1 MPEERSGSRN
11 NETIGKTLLV
21 AVTLCLVCSL
31 VVSTAAVTLRPLQAA
46 NKALDMKRNILLA
59 AGLLAE
65 GEDVEVAFDQV
76 QPRLVDLSTGDYVTD
91 ADPALHDPQ
100 AAVRDPAQSVTIPP
114 QEDLARIRRRARIA
128 TVYVVEYSNGLRS
141 VILPVYGAGLYSTL
155 YGFIALAGDANRVQG
170 VRFYEHGETPG
181 LGGEIDNPRWLA
193 KWTGKQLADTKGQ
206 LRISVVKGG
215 VDPDSPEANYQV
227 DAISGAT
234 VTSRG
239 VSNLMRYWLG
249 EQGFGPFLAKF
260 RSQGA

>member
-1 MPEERSGSRN
+1 VPEERSGSRN

-59 AGLLAE
+59 AGLLEE
-65 GEDVEVAFDQV
+65 GVDVEFAFEQV
-76 QPRLVDLSTGDYVTD
+76 QPRLVDLASGAYVD
-91 ADPALHDPQ
+91 ADPALHDPR
-100 AAVRDPAQSVTIPP
+100 AAARDPARSVAIPP
-114 QEDLARIRRRARIA
+114 NEDLAKIRRRARQA
-128 TVYVVEYSNGLRS
+128 TVYLVEYSDGSRS

-155 YGFIALAGDANRVQG
+155 YGFIALAGDGNRVQG

-193 KWTGKQLADTKGQ
+193 KWNGKQLADTKGQ
-206 LRISVVKGG
+206 LRISVIKGG
-215 VDPDSPEANYQV
+215 VAPDSPEAQYQV
-227 DAISGAT
+227 DAIAGAT
-234 VTSRG
+234 ITSRG

>member
-1 MPEERSGSRN
+1 MPEDRGGKRN

-21 AVTLCLVCSL
+21 AVILCLVCSL
-31 VVSTAAVTLRPLQAA
+31 VVSTAAVTLRPLQTA
-46 NKALDMKRNILLA
+46 NKVLDMKRNILLA
-59 AGLLAE
+59 AGLLEE
-65 GEDVEVAFDQV
+65 GVDVDFAFEQV
-76 QPRLVDLSTGDYVTD
+76 QPRLVDLATGAYVED
-91 ADPALHDPQ
+91 ADPARHDPR
-100 AAVRDPAQSVTIPP
+100 AAARDPDLSVAIPP
-114 QEDLARIRRRARIA
+114 HEDLAGIRRRARYA
-128 TVYVVEYSNGLRS
+128 TVYLVEYSGGLRS

-155 YGFIALAGDANRVQG
+155 YGFIALAGDGNRVQG

-193 KWTGKQLADTKGQ
+193 KWTGKQLADAKGQ

-215 VDPDSPEANYQV
+215 VAPDSPEARYQV

-234 VTSRG
+234 ITSRG